1 VTLLGTLLE
10 RTGDTAGAHRQ
21 FATVGAIDRLLAA
34 GGVKVDLDTALFRA
48 DRGLAP
54 RETVALARRARVDRP
69 SIAGDDV
76 LGWALA
82 RAGECELA
90 ERTLDHALRL
100 GTRDALMYF
109 HRGYA
114 AGCAGDEAAER
125 AWYRRAL
132 ALNPAFSV
140 QWAPV
145 ARRALS

>member
-1 VTLLGTLLE
+1 
-10 RTGDTAGAHRQ
+10 
-21 FATVGAIDRLLAA
+21 
-34 GGVKVDLDTALFRA
+34 
-48 DRGLAP
+48 
-54 RETVALARRARVDRP
+54 
-69 SIAGDDV
+69 
-76 LGWALA
+76 
-82 RAGECELA
+82 
-90 ERTLDHALRL
+90 
-100 GTRDALMYF
+100 MYF